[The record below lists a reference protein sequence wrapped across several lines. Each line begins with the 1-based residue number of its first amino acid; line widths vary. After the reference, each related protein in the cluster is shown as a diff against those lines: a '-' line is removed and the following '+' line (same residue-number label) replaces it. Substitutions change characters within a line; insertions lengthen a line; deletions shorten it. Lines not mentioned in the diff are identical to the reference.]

1 MNAAVKHIQL
11 LSELAEA
18 PVTIPDCYENDVRE
32 LAEKGIDMKWIA
44 YQLMPTMK
52 ERICLIQRMCTKG
65 DIYYDAYEGGTAEAS
80 SAIDEKLFN
89 KALEG
94 ETEAAK
100 LMEERRVAREQRD
113 LRKKLF
119 GI

>member
-1 MNAAVKHIQL
+1 MNVAAKRLI
-11 LSELAEA
+11 ELAEA

-32 LAEKGIDMKWIA
+32 LAANGIDRIRIA
-44 YQLMPTMK
+44 HQLMPTMK
-52 ERICLIQRMCTKG
+52 ERICLVQRMGTKG
-65 DIYYDAYEGGTAEAS
+65 DIYYDAYEGGAAEAS
-80 SAIDEKLFN
+80 SAIDEKLFSE
-89 KALEG
+89 ALKG